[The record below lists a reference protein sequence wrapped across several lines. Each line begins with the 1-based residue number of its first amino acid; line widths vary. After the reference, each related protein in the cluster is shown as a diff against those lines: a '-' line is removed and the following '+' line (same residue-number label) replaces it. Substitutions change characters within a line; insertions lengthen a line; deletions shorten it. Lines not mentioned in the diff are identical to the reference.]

1 MAANIEERNGIYSF
15 VENKK
20 SGLAWHGLG
29 QGVDGAMHVDEAL
42 KLSHADY
49 NVMMQPVMVLTPEI
63 QDRILYRGGID
74 EDTLL
79 SLIIP
84 DTKATVR
91 TDINQ
96 SLGVVSDSYGIVQNA
111 DAFKFVDMLVSG
123 KFADR
128 DNTPVIETAGVLGRG
143 ERVFVTAKFP
153 KQIVLDASR
162 DDLVDMYAVFTTS
175 HDGTGCV
182 RCVIT
187 PIRVVCNNTLNLA
200 LSNNIGRISFRHS
213 RYVMNKLDLLNE
225 ENAKFTYDTLN
236 LYEVYSKGL
245 KEQFDHLRN
254 IKVSEKDLD
263 NILADVLLSPEAAKI
278 FHETQNID
286 SEGIKG
292 RGRNLFNKVKLTL
305 ENGIGQDIQDRGTAL
320 WAINGLT
327 SYYQN
332 VANYAKD
339 ETKNLETKLDSLMD
353 GNAYKKVQA
362 LQTALLATA

>member
-1 MAANIEERNGIYSF
+1 MAHNLEVRNGVASF

-29 QGVDGAMHVDEAL
+29 EKVDGAMYVDEAL
-42 KLSHADY
+42 KKSHADY

-63 QDRILYRGGID
+63 QEQILNGGID

-84 DTKATVR
+84 KVKATVR

-96 SLGVVSDSYGIVQNA
+96 SLGVVSDSYGIVQNS
-111 DAFKFVDMLVSG
+111 DAFRFVDLLVSG

-153 KQIVLDASR
+153 KQIVLDAQR

-175 HDGTGCV
+175 HDGTGSV

-187 PIRVVCNNTLNLA
+187 PVRVVCNNTLNLA
-200 LSNNIGRISFRHS
+200 LSSNTGRICFRHS
-213 RYVMNKLDLLNE
+213 SNVMSRMDLLNE
-225 ENAKFTYDTLN
+225 ENAQFTYQTLN
-236 LYEVYSKGL
+236 LYDVYSKGL

-254 IKVSEKDLD
+254 IRLSEKELD
-263 NILADVLLSPEAAKI
+263 NILADVLLSPEAAAV
-278 FHETQNID
+278 FHKTGSIE
-286 SEGIKG
+286 SEGIKT
-292 RGRNLFNKVKLTL
+292 RGRNLFLNVK
-305 ENGIGQDIQDRGTAL
+305 EAMESGIGQDIQEAGTAM
-320 WAINGLT
+320 WALNGLT
-327 SYYQN
+327 TYYQN
-332 VANYAKD
+332 EANFSND
-339 ETKNLETKLDSLMD
+339 EIKFDSLMQ
-353 GNAYKKVQA
+353 GNAYQKIQKAQEM
-362 LQTALLATA
+362 LLAVA

>member
-1 MAANIEERNGIYSF
+1 MAANIENRNGVYSF
-15 VENKK
+15 VENVK
-20 SGLAWHGLG
+20 SGLAWHELG
-29 QGVDGAMHVDEAL
+29 QNVDGAMHVDEAL

-49 NVMMQPVMVLTPEI
+49 EVMMQPVMVLTPEV
-63 QDRILYRGGID
+63 QERILNGGID

-96 SLGVVSDSYGIVQNA
+96 SLGVVSDSYGVVQNS

-123 KFADR
+123 KMSER

-143 ERVFVTAKFP
+143 ERIFVTAKFP
-153 KQIVLDASR
+153 KQIVLDAQR
-162 DDLVDMYAVFTTS
+162 DDLVDMYACFTTS
-175 HDGTGCV
+175 HDGSGSV

-200 LSNNIGRISFRHS
+200 LSNNIGRIAFRHS
-213 RYVMNKLDLLNE
+213 RNVMSRLDLMNE
-225 ENAKFTYDTLN
+225 ENTQFTYQTLN
-236 LYEVYSKGL
+236 LYDVYSKGL

-254 IKVSEKDLD
+254 IRVSEKDLD

-278 FHETQNID
+278 FHETGNID
-286 SEGIKG
+286 SDGIKT
-292 RGRNLFNKVKLTL
+292 RGRNLFNNVKLTL
-305 ENGIGQDIQDRGTAL
+305 EQGIGQDIQERGTAL
-320 WAINGLT
+320 WAVNGLT

-332 VANYAKD
+332 VANFSND
-339 ETKNLETKLDSLMD
+339 EIKFDSLMQ
-353 GNAYKKVQA
+353 GNAYNKVQA
-362 LQTALLATA
+362 LQKALLEVA

>member
-1 MAANIEERNGIYSF
+1 MAANIENRNGVYSF

-20 SGLAWHGLG
+20 SGLSWHGLG
-29 QGVDGAMHVDEAL
+29 QEVDGAMHVDEAL

-49 NVMMQPVMVLTPEI
+49 NVAMQPVMVLPQDI
-63 QDRILYRGGID
+63 QTKILNGEGLD

-79 SLIIP
+79 SLIVP
-84 DTKATVR
+84 NTMATVR

-111 DAFKFVDMLVSG
+111 DAFKFVDLLVSG

-153 KQIVLDASR
+153 KQIVLDAQR
-162 DDLVDMYAVFTTS
+162 DDLVDMYACFTTS
-175 HDGTGCV
+175 HDGTGSV

-200 LSNNIGRISFRHS
+200 LHNNIGRLSFRHS
-213 RYVMNKLDLLNE
+213 RNVMNRLDLLNE

-236 LYEVYSKGL
+236 LYDVYSKGL
-245 KEQFDHLRN
+245 KEQFDHLRT

-263 NILADVLLSPEAAKI
+263 NILADVLLSPEAAKV
-278 FHETQNID
+278 FHETGDIFA
-286 SEGIKG
+286 EGIKT
-292 RGRNLFNKVKLTL
+292 RGRNLWLNVKDTL
-305 ENGIGQDIQDRGTAL
+305 DNGVGQDIQERGTAL

-332 VANYAKD
+332 VANFSNEEIKF
-339 ETKNLETKLDSLMD
+339 DSLMG
-353 GNAYKKVQA
+353 GNAYNKIQKAQE
-362 LQTALLATA
+362 LLLAVA

>member
-1 MAANIEERNGIYSF
+1 MAANIEYKNGIYSF

-20 SGLAWHGLG
+20 SGLSWHGLG
-29 QGVDGAMHVDEAL
+29 QEVDGAMHVDEAL

-49 NVMMQPVMVLTPEI
+49 DVMMQPVMVLTPDI
-63 QDRILYRGGID
+63 QQRILNGGID

-84 DTKATVR
+84 KTMATVR

-96 SLGVVSDSYGIVQNA
+96 SLGVVSDSYGVVQNS

-153 KQIVLDASR
+153 KQIVLDARR
-162 DDLVDMYAVFTTS
+162 DDLVDMYACFTTS
-175 HDGTGCV
+175 HDGSGSV

-213 RYVMNKLDLLNE
+213 SNVMSRLDLLNE

-236 LYEVYSKGL
+236 LYDVYSTGL

-254 IKVSEKDLD
+254 IKVSEKELD

-278 FHETQNID
+278 FHETGNIEAD
-286 SEGIKG
+286 GIKT
-292 RGRNLFNKVKLTL
+292 RGRNLFNNVKLTM
-305 ENGIGQDIQDRGTAL
+305 EQGVGQDIQERGTAL
-320 WAINGLT
+320 WAVNGLT

-332 VANYAKD
+332 VANFSSD
-339 ETKNLETKLDSLMD
+339 EIKFDSLMG
-353 GNAYKKVQA
+353 GNAYNKVQA
-362 LQTALLATA
+362 LQKALLATA

>member
-1 MAANIEERNGIYSF
+1 MAANIEFKNGIYSF
-15 VENKK
+15 VENGK

-29 QGVDGAMHVDEAL
+29 QRVDGAMHVDEAL

-49 NVMMQPVMVLTPEI
+49 NVMMQPVMVLTPEV
-63 QDRILYRGGID
+63 QERILNGGID

-84 DTKATVR
+84 KTMATVR

-96 SLGVVSDSYGIVQNA
+96 SLGVVSDSYGIVQNS

-162 DDLVDMYAVFTTS
+162 DDLVDMYACFTTS
-175 HDGTGCV
+175 HDGTGAV

-200 LSNNIGRISFRHS
+200 LSNNIGRMSFRHS
-213 RYVMNKLDLLNE
+213 RNVMSRLDLLNE

-236 LYEVYSKGL
+236 LYEVYANGL

-254 IKVSEKDLD
+254 IRISEKELD
-263 NILADVLLSPEAAKI
+263 NILADVILSPEAAKV
-278 FHETQNID
+278 FHETQDIYSD
-286 SEGIKG
+286 GIKT
-292 RGRNLFNKVKLTL
+292 RGRNVWINVKNTL
-305 ENGIGQDIQDRGTAL
+305 DNGIGQDIQERGTAL
-320 WAINGLT
+320 WALNGLT

-332 VANYAKD
+332 EANFSNEEIKF
-339 ETKNLETKLDSLMD
+339 DSLMG
-353 GNAYKKVQA
+353 GNAYNKVQA
-362 LQTALLATA
+362 LQTALLAAA

>member
-1 MAANIEERNGIYSF
+1 MAANIEMRNGKFSF
-15 VENKK
+15 VENTEK
-20 SGLAWHGLG
+20 SQLAWHGLG
-29 QGVDGAMHVDEAL
+29 QRVNGAMYVDEAL
-42 KLSHADY
+42 KLSQADY
-49 NVMMQPVMVLTPEI
+49 NVAMQPVMVLTPEI
-63 QDRILYRGGID
+63 QERILNGGID

-79 SLIIP
+79 SLIVP
-84 DTKATVR
+84 KVRATVR

-111 DAFKFVDMLVSG
+111 DAFRFVDMLVSG

-162 DDLVDMYAVFTTS
+162 DDLVEMYACFTTS
-175 HDGTGCV
+175 HDGTGSV

-200 LSNNIGRISFRHS
+200 LHHNIGRISFRHS
-213 RYVMNKLDLLNE
+213 SNVMSRLDLLNE

-236 LYEVYSKGL
+236 LYDVYSKGL

-278 FHETQNID
+278 FHETQSIE
-286 SEGIKG
+286 SEGIKT
-292 RGRNLFNKVKLTL
+292 RGRNLFNNVKLAM
-305 ENGIGQDIQDRGTAL
+305 EQGIGQDIQERGTAL
-320 WAINGLT
+320 WAVNGLT

-332 VANYAKD
+332 VANFSSD
-339 ETKNLETKLDSLMD
+339 EIKFDSLMQ
-353 GNAYKKVQA
+353 GNAYNKVQQ
-362 LQTALLATA
+362 LQDALLAVA

>member
-1 MAANIEERNGIYSF
+1 MAHNIEIRNGVASF

-29 QGVDGAMHVDEAL
+29 EKVEGAMYVDEAL

-84 DTKATVR
+84 KVKATVR

-96 SLGVVSDSYGIVQNA
+96 SLGVVSDSYGIVQNY
-111 DAFKFVDMLVSG
+111 DAFRFLDMLVSG
-123 KFADR
+123 KMSDR

-143 ERVFVTAKFP
+143 ERVFITAKFP
-153 KQIVLDASR
+153 QQIVLDAKR

-175 HDGTGCV
+175 HDGTGAV

-187 PIRVVCNNTLNLA
+187 PVRVVCNNTLNLA
-200 LSNNIGRISFRHS
+200 LSNNVGRINFRHTSDVMS
-213 RYVMNKLDLLNE
+213 RLDLLNE
-225 ENAKFTYDTLN
+225 ENAKFTYQTLN
-236 LYEVYSKGL
+236 LYDVYSKGL
-245 KEQFDHLRN
+245 KDQFDHLRN
-254 IKVSEKDLD
+254 IKVSEKELD

-278 FHETQNID
+278 FHETQSID
-286 SEGIKG
+286 SDGIKT
-292 RGRNLFNKVKLTL
+292 RTRNLFNNVKLTL
-305 ENGIGQDIQDRGTAL
+305 EQGVGQDIQERGTAL
-320 WAINGLT
+320 WAVNGLT

-332 VANYAKD
+332 EANFSSD
-339 ETKNLETKLDSLMD
+339 EIKFDSLMQ
-353 GNAYKKVQA
+353 GNAYNKVQA
-362 LQTALLATA
+362 LQAALLATA

>member
-1 MAANIEERNGIYSF
+1 MAHNIEIRNGVASF

-29 QGVDGAMHVDEAL
+29 ERVEGAMYVDEAL

-63 QDRILYRGGID
+63 QDRILNGGID

-84 DTKATVR
+84 KTKATVR

-111 DAFKFVDMLVSG
+111 DAFKFLDMLVSG
-123 KFADR
+123 KMSER

-143 ERVFVTAKFP
+143 ERVFITAKFP
-153 KQIVLDASR
+153 QQIVLDAKR

-175 HDGTGCV
+175 HDGTGSV

-187 PIRVVCNNTLNLA
+187 PVRVVCNNTLNLA
-200 LSNNIGRISFRHS
+200 LSNNVGRINFRHTSDVMS
-213 RYVMNKLDLLNE
+213 RLDLLNE
-225 ENAKFTYDTLN
+225 ENAKFTYQTLN
-236 LYEVYSKGL
+236 LYDVYSKGL

-254 IKVSEKDLD
+254 IKISEKELD
-263 NILADVLLSPEAAKI
+263 NILADVLLSTDAAKV
-278 FHETQNID
+278 FHETQSID
-286 SEGIKG
+286 SDGIKT
-292 RGRNLFNKVKLTL
+292 RGRNLFNNVKLTL
-305 ENGIGQDIQDRGTAL
+305 EQGVGQDIQDRGTAL
-320 WAINGLT
+320 WAVNGLT

-332 VANYAKD
+332 EANFSSD
-339 ETKNLETKLDSLMD
+339 EIKFDSLMQ
-353 GNAYKKVQA
+353 GNAYNKVQQ
-362 LQTALLATA
+362 LQKALLAVA

>member
-1 MAANIEERNGIYSF
+1 MAANIEVRNGVASF

-20 SGLAWHGLG
+20 SGLAWHSLG
-29 QGVDGAMHVDEAL
+29 QQVDGAMHVDEAL

-49 NVMMQPVMVLTPEI
+49 DVKLQPVMVLTPDVQE
-63 QDRILYRGGID
+63 RILHGGID

-84 DTKATVR
+84 KTMATVR

-96 SLGVVSDSYGIVQNA
+96 SLGVVSDSYGVVQNS

-153 KQIVLDASR
+153 KQIVLDARR
-162 DDLVDMYAVFTTS
+162 DDLVDMYACFTTS

-182 RCVIT
+182 KCMIT

-200 LSNNIGRISFRHS
+200 MHNNIGRINFRHS
-213 RYVMNKLDLLNE
+213 SNVMNRLDLMQQ
-225 ENAKFTYDTLN
+225 ENADFTYKTLN
-236 LYEVYSKGL
+236 LYDVYASGL

-254 IKVSEKDLD
+254 IRISEKELD
-263 NILADVLLSPEAAKI
+263 NILADVLLSPEAAKV
-278 FHETQNID
+278 FHETGNIEAD
-286 SEGIKG
+286 EIKA
-292 RGRNLFNKVKLTL
+292 RGRNVFLRARLCM
-305 ENGIGQDIQDRGTAL
+305 EQGGGQDIQERGTAL
-320 WAINGLT
+320 WALNGLT
-327 SYYQN
+327 TYFQN
-332 VANYAKD
+332 AASFSNE
-339 ETKNLETKLDSLMD
+339 ETKFDSLMQ
-353 GNAYKKVQA
+353 GNAYNKIQKAQEM
-362 LQTALLATA
+362 LLSVA

>member
-1 MAANIEERNGIYSF
+1 MAHNIEEKNGIYSF

-29 QGVDGAMHVDEAL
+29 QQVDGAMQVDEAL

-63 QDRILYRGGID
+63 QERILNGGID

-84 DTKATVR
+84 KTMATVR

-96 SLGVVSDSYGIVQNA
+96 SLGVVSDSYGVVQNS

-162 DDLVDMYAVFTTS
+162 DDLVDMYACFTTS
-175 HDGTGCV
+175 HDGTGAV

-187 PIRVVCNNTLNLA
+187 PVRVVCNNTLNLA
-200 LSNNIGRISFRHS
+200 LENNVGRISFRHS
-213 RYVMNKLDLLNE
+213 SNVMSRMDLLNE
-225 ENAKFTYDTLN
+225 ENAEWTYKTLN
-236 LYEVYSKGL
+236 LYDVYSKGL

-254 IKVSEKDLD
+254 IKVSEKELD
-263 NILADVLLSPEAAKI
+263 HILADVLLSPEAAAI
-278 FHETQNID
+278 FHTTGKIE

-292 RGRNLFNKVKLTL
+292 RGRNLFLNVKEAM
-305 ENGIGQDIQDRGTAL
+305 ENGIGQDIQERGTAL
-320 WAINGLT
+320 WALNGLT
-327 SYYQN
+327 TYYQN
-332 VANYAKD
+332 EANFSSD
-339 ETKNLETKLDSLMD
+339 EIKFDSLMQ
-353 GNAYKKVQA
+353 GNAYNK
-362 LQTALLATA
+362 LQMAQKRLLAVA

>member
-1 MAANIEERNGIYSF
+1 MAANIENRNGVYSF

-20 SGLAWHGLG
+20 SGLSWHGLG
-29 QGVDGAMHVDEAL
+29 QEVDGAMHVDEAL

-49 NVMMQPVMVLTPEI
+49 NVAMQPVMVLPIDI
-63 QDRILYRGGID
+63 QTKILNGEALD
-74 EDTLL
+74 EDALL

-84 DTKATVR
+84 GTMATVR

-111 DAFKFVDMLVSG
+111 DAFKFVDLLVSG

-153 KQIVLDASR
+153 KQIVLDAQR
-162 DDLVDMYAVFTTS
+162 DDLVDMYACFTTS
-175 HDGTGCV
+175 HDGTGSV

-200 LSNNIGRISFRHS
+200 LHNNIGRLSFRHS
-213 RYVMNKLDLLNE
+213 RNVMNRLDLLNE

-236 LYEVYSKGL
+236 LYDVYSKGL
-245 KEQFDHLRN
+245 KEQFDHLRT

-263 NILADVLLSPEAAKI
+263 NILADVLLSPEAAKV
-278 FHETQNID
+278 FHETGDIFA
-286 SEGIKG
+286 EGIKT
-292 RGRNLFNKVKLTL
+292 RGRNLWLNVKDTL
-305 ENGIGQDIQDRGTAL
+305 DKGVGQDIQERGTAL

-332 VANYAKD
+332 VANFSNEEIKF
-339 ETKNLETKLDSLMD
+339 DSLMG
-353 GNAYKKVQA
+353 GNAYNKIQKAQE
-362 LQTALLATA
+362 LLLAVA

>member
-1 MAANIEERNGIYSF
+1 MAHNIEEKNGIYSF

-29 QGVDGAMHVDEAL
+29 QQVDGAMHVDEAL

-63 QDRILYRGGID
+63 QERILNGGID

-84 DTKATVR
+84 KTMATVR

-96 SLGVVSDSYGIVQNA
+96 SLGVVSDSYGVVQNS

-162 DDLVDMYAVFTTS
+162 DDLIDMYACFTTS
-175 HDGTGCV
+175 HDGTGAV

-187 PIRVVCNNTLNLA
+187 PVRVVCNNTLNLA
-200 LSNNIGRISFRHS
+200 LSSNVGRIAFRHS
-213 RYVMNKLDLLNE
+213 SNVMSRMDLLNE
-225 ENAKFTYDTLN
+225 ENADWTYKTLN
-236 LYEVYSKGL
+236 LYDVYSKGL

-254 IKVSEKDLD
+254 IKVSEKELD
-263 NILADVLLSPEAAKI
+263 NILADVLLSPEAAAI
-278 FHETQNID
+278 FHETGKIE
-286 SEGIKG
+286 SEGIKT
-292 RGRNLFNKVKLTL
+292 RGRNLFLNVKEAM
-305 ENGIGQDIQDRGTAL
+305 ENGIGQDIQERGTAL
-320 WAINGLT
+320 WALNGLT
-327 SYYQN
+327 TYYQN
-332 VANYAKD
+332 EANFSSD
-339 ETKNLETKLDSLMD
+339 EIKFDSLMQ
-353 GNAYKKVQA
+353 GNAYNK
-362 LQTALLATA
+362 LQMAQKRLLAVA